1 MTRMPTT
8 DALAQGRESFARRAW
23 ADAYACLSAADR
35 KASLEPK
42 DLERLATAAY
52 LSGKDSDDIWARAHH
67 GFLDRGDR
75 EQAARCALWLAFG
88 LLDRGD
94 LARSGGWLSRAQRL
108 LDEGKYDCVL
118 RGYLLL
124 PVALRHIFEGDA
136 AASYKT
142 FVEAGEIGDRFR
154 DTDLGAVACHG
165 RGRALIRL
173 GKTAEGVALL
183 DEAMVA
189 VTAGEVSPLVAGDIY
204 CSVIEACHEIFDLR
218 RAQEWTSALANW
230 CASQPDLVP
239 YRGQCLIRR
248 AELMQLH
255 GAWPAAMDE
264 AQRACERLAQ
274 PPGQAAIGAAFYQ
287 RAELFRLRGELAKA
301 EEAYRQANQHG
312 RRPQPGL
319 SQLRLA
325 QGDVDT
331 AAAAIRHV
339 VEDAKDRRSRSRLL
353 AAFVEIMLSA
363 HDVPAAR
370 AVAGELS
377 EIAAAL
383 DSQFLRAAAAHAIG
397 AVLLAEG
404 DARAASAAL
413 HEGMDAWQELEAPYE
428 EARTRVLIALAC
440 RQLGDDDSAD
450 LEFDAAS
457 QIFRQ
462 LGGGPDLARTQALA
476 KRGAPETVGGLSAR
490 EVQVLRLLATGK
502 TNRAIANE
510 LFISEK
516 TVARHVS
523 NIFTKLGLSSRAA
536 ATAYAYQHH
545 LV

>member
-1 MTRMPTT
+1 MPTT
-8 DALAQGRESFARRAW
+8 DALARGRESSTRRAW
-23 ADAYACLSAADR
+23 SEAYAQLSAADR
-35 KASLEPK
+35 EAPLEPA

-52 LSGKDSDDIWARAHH
+52 LSGKDSDDIWARAHQ
-67 GFLDRGDR
+67 GFLERGDR
-75 EQAARCALWLAFG
+75 EQGARCAFWLAFG

-108 LDEGKYDCVL
+108 LDEGKCDCVL

-124 PVALRHIFEGDA
+124 PVALRQIFEGDA

-154 DTDLGAVACHG
+154 DTDLCSVARHG

-218 RAQEWTSALANW
+218 RAQEWTSALTNW

-264 AQRACERLAQ
+264 AQRACEQLAQ

-339 VEDAKDRRSRSRLL
+339 VEDAKERRSRSRLL
-353 AAFVEIMLSA
+353 AAFVEIMLTA
-363 HDVPAAR
+363 PDVPAAR
-370 AVAGELS
+370 AAANELS

-383 DSQFLRAAAAHAIG
+383 DSLFLRAAAAHAVG

-413 HEGMDAWQELEAPYE
+413 HGGMDAWQELGVPYE

-440 RQLGDDDSAD
+440 RKLGDDDSAAM
-450 LEFDAAS
+450 EFDAAI
-457 QIFRQ
+457 QVFNQ
-462 LGGGPDLARTQALA
+462 LGAGPDLARTQALA
-476 KRGAPETVGGLSAR
+476 KRGAPEAVGGLSTR
-490 EVQVLRLLATGK
+490 EVEVLRLVATGK
-502 TNRAIANE
+502 TNRAIAAE

-545 LV
+545 LA